1 MKKLLYIFLTLS
13 ILSIGCSN
21 DDDSVQPTNTTL
33 SLDNNLI
40 GEWYVEDW
48 DGGWSWTLVFFSNGE
63 YHEYYVDGPNS
74 SDHHG
79 DWYVENQLLYF
90 SDWGYLIEYNISGN
104 SLTLTELDGD
114 PIGILTKQ

>member
-40 GEWYVEDW
+40 GEWYVE
-48 DGGWSWTLVFFSNGE
+48 
-63 YHEYYVDGPNS
+63 
-74 SDHHG
+74 
-79 DWYVENQLLYF
+79 NQLLYF